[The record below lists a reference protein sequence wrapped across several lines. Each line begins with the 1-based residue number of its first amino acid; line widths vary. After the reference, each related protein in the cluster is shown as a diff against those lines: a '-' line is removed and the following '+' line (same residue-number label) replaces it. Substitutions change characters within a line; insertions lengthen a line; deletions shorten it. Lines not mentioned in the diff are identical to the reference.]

1 MSAPTTAILVKG
13 WPRLSETFIA
23 RELLA
28 LQDAGLAFR
37 IVSLRRPTDP
47 AVHPIHR
54 RIRAPVTYLP
64 EYVHQEPRR
73 VMRALAA
80 VLRDGRLARVLPLFF
95 DHLWRDPTPNRL
107 RRLAQASVLAYE
119 HPELRRLHVH
129 YLHTPA
135 SVGLYAA
142 RMLAIPFSLS
152 AHAKDIW
159 TTPAWE
165 KRAKLEAA
173 AFTVTCTRTNRDH
186 LQALAPR
193 ARVEL
198 VYHGLDLADMPPPP
212 ARPART
218 GDDPAD
224 PVRFVCI
231 ARAVAKKGLDVL
243 LEALAR
249 LPPELHWRLLHIG
262 DGSERPRLE
271 QLAAR
276 LQLQARVDFRGAR
289 PRADVIAALQEG
301 DVFVLPAR
309 IAPDGDR
316 DGLPNVL
323 LEAASQELAILTTP
337 ISAIP
342 EFIRHR
348 REGLLVPPEDPEA
361 LAEALLALAR
371 DPALR
376 LRLGRAAR
384 ARLVAE
390 FRFEAHIPRLLRHFG
405 LKAPMA
411 AAVSA

>member
-1 MSAPTTAILVKG
+1 MTAPTVAILVKG

-64 EYVHQEPRR
+64 EYAHQEPRR

-80 VLRDGRLARVLPLFF
+80 VLRDGRLARVLPLFL
-95 DHLWRDPTPNRL
+95 DHLRRDPTPNRL
-107 RRLAQASVLAYE
+107 RRLAQAAVLAYE

-173 AFTVTCTRTNRDH
+173 AFTVTCTRTNREH

-198 VYHGLDLADMPPPP
+198 VYHGLDLTELPPPP
-212 ARPART
+212 ARPARI

-224 PVRFVCI
+224 PVRFVCV

-276 LQLQARVDFRGAR
+276 LQLEERVDFRGAR
-289 PRADVIAALQEG
+289 PRAHVIAALQEG

-337 ISAIP
+337 VSAIP
-342 EFIRHR
+342 EFIRPGC
-348 REGLLVPPEDPEA
+348 EGLLVPPEDPEA

-371 DPALR
+371 DPARR